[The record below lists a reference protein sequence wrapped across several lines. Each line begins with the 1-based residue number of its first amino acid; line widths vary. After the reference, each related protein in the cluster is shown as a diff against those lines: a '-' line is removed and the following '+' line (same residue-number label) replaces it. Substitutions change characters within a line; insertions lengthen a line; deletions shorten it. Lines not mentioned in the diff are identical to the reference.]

1 MAKPIYFLL
10 GAIPVIAAILLAVPL
25 ITKNEIPVSASNSFD
40 KIEIEYT
47 KHQLKK
53 ISSTAIAMIIFSL
66 VASAALSSFYFITKS
81 PIDESDAKAKLI
93 FLNSISF

>member
-25 ITKNEIPVSASNSFD
+25 ITKNEIPISAANSFD
-40 KIEIEYT
+40 TIEIEYT

-53 ISSTAIAMIIFSL
+53 YLMELLREL
-66 VASAALSSFYFITKS
+66 VPK
-81 PIDESDAKAKLI
+81 KLK
-93 FLNSISF
+93 FF